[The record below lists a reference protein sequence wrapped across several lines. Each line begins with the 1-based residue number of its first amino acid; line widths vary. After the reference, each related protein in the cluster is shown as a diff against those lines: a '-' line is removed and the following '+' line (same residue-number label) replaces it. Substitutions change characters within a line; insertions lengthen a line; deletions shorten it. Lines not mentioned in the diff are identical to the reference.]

1 MSVQKKRGF
10 MVKIKV
16 LLMSVCHV
24 FFDNCLH
31 LFPFIFH
38 IGNQFKLSAGAI
50 QIVLWPV
57 NLKIRVTAEV
67 IGQKTHAAFV
77 GHDFCTKRKGGNFIV
92 CQAAAAA
99 FQKALHIGFI

>member
-1 MSVQKKRGF
+1 

-57 NLKIRVTAEV
+57 NLKIRVPAEV

-99 FQKALHIGFI
+99 LQKALHIGFI